1 MLRKGKESDEKSE
14 NKGGEKMLD
23 ETLKSVKE
31 AEAESGGSASE
42 KPREKSGSIV
52 EEAKA
57 KVKTMKAETEN
68 RIRTQRQDAEDAF
81 VKDNET
87 QLSDAEAQALKE
99 VDALKQLIE
108 PKRADAVK
116 AVIASLV

>member
-1 MLRKGKESDEKSE
+1 MLRKGKESDKKSE

-31 AEAESGGSASE
+31 AEAKAAAVLQKAE
-42 KPREKSGSIV
+42 EKSGSIV

-57 KVKTMKAETEN
+57 RAKTMKAETEN

>member
-31 AEAESGGSASE
+31 AEAKAAAVLQKAE
-42 KPREKSGSIV
+42 EKSGSIV

-57 KVKTMKAETEN
+57 KARTMKAETEN
-68 RIRTQRQDAEDAF
+68 RIRTQRCIFKRQRNTI
-81 VKDNET
+81 VRRGGTGPQGSGCTET
-87 QLSDAEAQALKE
+87 AY
-99 VDALKQLIE
+99 
-108 PKRADAVK
+108 RA
-116 AVIASLV
+116 

>member
-31 AEAESGGSASE
+31 AEATAAVLQKAE
-42 KPREKSGSIV
+42 EKSGSIV

-57 KVKTMKAETEN
+57 KAKTMKAETEN

>member
-1 MLRKGKESDEKSE
+1 
-14 NKGGEKMLD
+14 MLD

-31 AEAESGGSASE
+31 AEAKAAAVLQKAE
-42 KPREKSGSIV
+42 EKSGSIV

-57 KVKTMKAETEN
+57 KAKTMKAETEN

-116 AVIASLV
+116 AVSASLV

>member
-1 MLRKGKESDEKSE
+1 MQRKGKESDEKSE

-31 AEAESGGSASE
+31 AKAAAVLQKAE
-42 KPREKSGSIV
+42 EKSGSIV

-57 KVKTMKAETEN
+57 KAKTMKAETEN

>member
-31 AEAESGGSASE
+31 AEA
-42 KPREKSGSIV
+42 
-52 EEAKA
+52 KA
-57 KVKTMKAETEN
+57 KTMKAETEN